1 MISPLLSYIWFD
13 NKDRNLGEIPNLWL
27 SVSLREIPRLS
38 YRCCCDICVCNWVL
52 ALRVDC
58 TSPQRSQLHSLAPC
72 VSYSLI
78 HSASMGCIRLD
89 IQPSTRALRLNNPLP
104 SRSRHL
110 RGKGRVNYNIAFY
123 FSFLCLVT
131 FLQDGS
137 YISNSNRFGG
147 HITAAAVLSTNVRDT
162 QVISWIS
169 QPRK

>member
-1 MISPLLSYIWFD
+1 MISPLLSYICFD
-13 NKDRNLGEIPNLWL
+13 NKDRNLGEVPNLWL
-27 SVSLREIPRLS
+27 SISLREVPRLS

-52 ALRVDC
+52 ALRDDC
-58 TSPQRSQLHSLAPC
+58 TSLQRSQLHSLAPC

-78 HSASMGCIRLD
+78 HSASTGCIRLD
-89 IQPSTRALRLNNPLP
+89 IQPSTRGLRLNNPLP

-110 RGKGRVNYNIAFY
+110 RGKRRVNYNIAFY

-137 YISNSNRFGG
+137 YISHSNRFWGY
-147 HITAAAVLSTNVRDT
+147 ITAATVLSTNVRDT
-162 QVISWIS
+162 QFISWIS